1 MSTSLNRTF
10 VFIKQ
15 NNVMQEVSKIEYKG
29 YTAYLLAKEGSYC
42 SKVFETRNNNPLEGL
57 GFSVNTLEEA
67 MPLFKSMVERYL
79 QNKAFKRKNEEWLS
93 QTDYESISDVLN
105 IHPKSFKQRVLDGK
119 FDTSLLES
127 VQGGDYAI
135 PLFYVT
141 KAWDEILKGK
151 LNELDFMIC
160 SEEDEGTMVDDE
172 EMLSEKQATRRR
184 SEAISQNDEMKLL
197 WKELFNIDIDEIEI
211 DFNQYNMHM
220 PPNISSEDA
229 DLYFND
235 VPDGIV
241 EWIPQRINYEDDN
254 SVTFDSVSCLMEF
267 TAYVIMVIRTQNYWN
282 RN

>member
-1 MSTSLNRTF
+1 MNTTMKETPKL
-10 VFIKQ
+10 
-15 NNVMQEVSKIEYKG
+15 EYKG
-29 YTAYLLAKEGSYC
+29 YTAYLLAKEGRYF
-42 SKVFETRNNNPLEGL
+42 SKVYEPRNNNPLEGC
-57 GFSVNTLEEA
+57 GFSVDTLEEA
-67 MPLFKSMVERYL
+67 MPRFKSMGEREL

-141 KAWDEILKGK
+141 KAWDEILKGT
-151 LNELDFMIC
+151 LTELDFLLC
-160 SEEDEGTMVDDE
+160 SEEHAGTLVDDE
-172 EMLSEKQATRRR
+172 AMLSEKQATRRR
-184 SEAISQNDEMKLL
+184 SEAISRNDEMKLL

-211 DFNQYNMHM
+211 DFNQYNIHM

-229 DLYFND
+229 DLYFYD

-241 EWIPQRINYEDDN
+241 EWIP
-254 SVTFDSVSCLMEF
+254 
-267 TAYVIMVIRTQNYWN
+267 
-282 RN
+282 

>member
-1 MSTSLNRTF
+1 MKETPKL
-10 VFIKQ
+10 
-15 NNVMQEVSKIEYKG
+15 EYKG
-29 YTAYLLAKEGSYC
+29 YTAYLLAKEGRYF
-42 SKVFETRNNNPLEGL
+42 SKVYEPRNNNPLEGC
-57 GFSVNTLEEA
+57 GFSVDTLEEA
-67 MPLFKSMVERYL
+67 MPRFKSMVERKL

-119 FDTSLLES
+119 FDTNLLDR
-127 VQGGDYAI
+127 VLGGDYAV
-135 PLFYVT
+135 PLFFVT

-151 LNELDFMIC
+151 LNELSFMVC
-160 SEEDEGTMVDDE
+160 SEEDEGIMIDDE
-172 EMLSEKQATRRR
+172 DMLSGEQATRRR

-197 WKELFNIDIDEIEI
+197 WKELFNIDLDVIEI
-211 DFNQYNMHM
+211 DFTQYNMHM
-220 PPNISSEDA
+220 PPNISSDDA

-267 TAYVIMVIRTQNYWN
+267 AAYVIMVIRTQNYWN
-282 RN
+282 RI